1 MLFRVYPS
9 SSGNRRWWWRGG
21 YEVVLMVTSF
31 RLGLGRHIVEN
42 SHVGTSI
49 RTPIKNTIM
58 YGAQP
63 HSAVNEEQ
71 QRRQ

>member
-1 MLFRVYPS
+1 MI
-9 SSGNRRWWWRGG
+9 
-21 YEVVLMVTSF
+21 EVDGKIYSF

>member
-1 MLFRVYPS
+1 MTSTIENEMYGGVLLFGERS
-9 SSGNRRWWWRGG
+9 I
-21 YEVVLMVTSF
+21 VVLCRHCVDITSF

-58 YGAQP
+58 MVLN
-63 HSAVNEEQ
+63 HIQ
-71 QRRQ
+71 Q

>member
-1 MLFRVYPS
+1 MTRSIDMALQLERD
-9 SSGNRRWWWRGG
+9 
-21 YEVVLMVTSF
+21 EE

-71 QRRQ
+71 QRHQ